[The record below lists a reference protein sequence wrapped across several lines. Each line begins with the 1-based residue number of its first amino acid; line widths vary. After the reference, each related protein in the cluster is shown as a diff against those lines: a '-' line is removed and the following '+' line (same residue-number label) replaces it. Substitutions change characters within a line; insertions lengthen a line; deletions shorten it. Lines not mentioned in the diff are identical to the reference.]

1 MFKNYNK
8 LILIILVLMKNKIS
22 YDYIAYRLS
31 IQYNLR
37 MAYQSRWLDQKL
49 KMAGLKRIAFL
60 P

>member
-1 MFKNYNK
+1 
-8 LILIILVLMKNKIS
+8 MKNKIS